1 MPCRRPVSPAFH
13 LVRYFSLT
21 TLATM
26 VVGAALIAAIV
37 TRLTHQELV
46 RRTETHAVA
55 VAHHLI
61 YELYHR
67 FLLPEVVAGGEANIE
82 TMASWEDI
90 NRLAAPL
97 QHFQDLHQVKI
108 FGPTGTIIY
117 STRRDQTGLRDP
129 TDPGFLAA
137 MQGRIVSDAPDEER
151 PADQPRGEVDERIVT
166 TYVPIFAISPGARE
180 MPDSGRVIGVME
192 VYQDVS
198 AMLAEYRRQRGI
210 ILGLVAAAMASL
222 YLLLLGIIY
231 RADRRMAADCREIQE
246 HHATILEQRNRL
258 DTILAHLKEGVA
270 LYDEERRI
278 VFMNQPMIERFGD
291 QRGHLCHEALYG
303 LSRPC
308 CLTQDERVDEHLC
321 QQTWFSMMTPKDD
334 YFEIFT
340 TPIPRPDGAKWT
352 LELVR
357 DIGDRVA
364 MERQRIRIRQA
375 LADERQRTVNEM
387 IVGLNHQ
394 MNNSL
399 AGIIT
404 TLHLLEDPELGDRER
419 REARQRVKREVEQLQ
434 RILTS
439 LPPIGEMGTSEYL
452 AGVSMVE
459 PWVIAKG
466 VCETARR
473 DRPPT

>member
-1 MPCRRPVSPAFH
+1 MPCRRPVAPAFH

-21 TLATM
+21 TLAA
-26 VVGAALIAAIV
+26 VAVGAALVAAIV
-37 TRLTHQELV
+37 TRLTHEELA

-55 VAHHLI
+55 MARHLI

-67 FLLPEVVAGGEANIE
+67 FLLPQVAAGGAEDIE

-90 NRLAAPL
+90 NRVAAPL
-97 QHFQDLHQVKI
+97 QHFQDLHEVRV
-108 FGPTGTIIY
+108 FGPTGTIVY
-117 STRRDQTGLRDP
+117 STRRDRTGLRDP

-137 MQGRIVSDAPDEER
+137 MQGHIVSAASDEER
-151 PADQPRGEVDERIVT
+151 PADPPGGVDKRIVT
-166 TYVPIFAISPGARE
+166 TYVPIFAIAPGARE
-180 MPDSGRVIGVME
+180 MPASGPVIGVME

-198 AMLAEYRRQRGI
+198 AMLAEYRHQRRV

-291 QRGHLCHEALYG
+291 QRGRVCHEALYG
-303 LSRPC
+303 LSHPC
-308 CLTQDERVDEHLC
+308 CLTQDERAAEHLC
-321 QQTWFSMMTPKDD
+321 QKTWFSMRTPKDD

-364 MERQRIRIRQA
+364 MQRQRSRMRQA

-404 TLHLLEDPELGDRER
+404 TLHLLEDPDLRDGER
-419 REARQRVKREVEQLQ
+419 REARERVKREVEQLQ
-434 RILTS
+434 RIITS
-439 LPPIGEMGTSEYL
+439 LPPIGEMGTTEYL
-452 AGVSMVE
+452 AGVSMLDPWAIPE
-459 PWVIAKG
+459 PA
-466 VCETARR
+466 CETTRM
-473 DRPPT
+473 DQPHI

>member
-1 MPCRRPVSPAFH
+1 

-21 TLATM
+21 TLATV
-26 VVGAALIAAIV
+26 VVGAALVAAIV
-37 TRLTHQELV
+37 TRLTRDELV

-67 FLLPEVVAGGEANIE
+67 FLLPQVTAGGQADIE

-97 QHFQDLHQVKI
+97 KHFQDLHEVKI
-108 FGPTGTIIY
+108 FGPTGTVFY
-117 STRRDQTGLRDP
+117 SSHPDQAALRDP
-129 TDPGFLAA
+129 TDPGFRAA
-137 MQGRIVSDAPDEER
+137 MQGHIVSNAPGAKW
-151 PADQPRGEVDERIVT
+151 PAHQPGGGGDQRITT
-166 TYVPIFAISPGARE
+166 TYVPIFEIAPGLQE
-180 MPDSGRVIGVME
+180 LPDNGRVIGVME

-198 AMLAEYRRQRGI
+198 AMLSEYRRQRQV
-210 ILGLVAAAMASL
+210 ILALVAAAMASL
-222 YLLLLGIIY
+222 YLVLLGIIY

-246 HHATILEQRNRL
+246 HHGTILEQRYRL

-270 LYDEERRI
+270 LYDEARRI
-278 VFMNQPMIERFGD
+278 VFMNRPMIERFGD
-291 QRGHLCHEALYG
+291 QRGSVCHEALYG
-303 LSRPC
+303 LSHPC
-308 CLTQDERVDEHLC
+308 CLTQDERKDEHLC
-321 QQTWFSMMTPKDD
+321 RQTWFSMRTPKDD

-340 TPIPRPDGAKWT
+340 TPIPRPDGATWT

-364 MERQRIRIRQA
+364 MQRQRIRMRQA
-375 LADERQRTVNEM
+375 LADERRRTVNEM
-387 IVGLNHQ
+387 VVGLNHQ

-404 TLHLLEDPELGDRER
+404 TLHLLEDANLGDSER
-419 REARQRVKREVEQLQ
+419 REARDRVKREVEQLQ

-439 LPPIGEMGTSEYL
+439 LPQIGEMHTTEYL
-452 AGVSMVE
+452 AGVSMVD
-459 PWVIAKG
+459 PWVIQRNG
-466 VCETARR
+466 CE
-473 DRPPT
+473 PTRLDQPAT